1 VGVCV
6 YHRFLATFLRCLATF
21 LRCLATFLRCYE
33 RDHGFC
39 KRGHRLSRLGRIA
52 GVIGAALTMAGCAV
66 GPDFNSPSPPSV
78 TSLTPE
84 PLPVSQISAPERQAF
99 VESLQIPKKWWELL
113 HCGPLNAITAR
124 AIEGNTDLEAAHAAL
139 RIANANTEAARG
151 GFFPQ
156 VGASFGASVQK
167 PSAAQVPVG
176 ASTSPY
182 SLSSG
187 QLSVSYV
194 ADVFG
199 LNRRT
204 VEALA
209 AQAEVQYF
217 EAEATYLTLTS
228 KIALAAV
235 QEAAL
240 REQIQAA
247 ETSVSV
253 GTEVLTLLKKQ
264 LDANEATRTD
274 VATQEAALSQF
285 KQQLET
291 LKKQLATNRDLMIA
305 LTGAFAGE
313 GLAEKFDFVCLQ
325 LPANL
330 PRSLPS
336 AIVRNRP
343 DIRAAE
349 ADMHAATAQIG
360 VAIANRLPQF
370 TLTSNAGAS
379 AAAISKLA
387 SLSSPL
393 LLWSIAGNAA
403 ATLFDGMSLEQKQ
416 RAAEAGLDRSAAL
429 YRGTVVSAFQNVAD
443 VLQAIEADRR
453 LFISAERG
461 EKAAKLNLDLTRKLL
476 TQSQANMLQV
486 LSAQQL
492 FAQAASAKAQARAAR
507 LSDTVMLFQALGGGW
522 QARAEA
528 EKFARTGESAVS
540 VE

>member
-1 VGVCV
+1 MS
-6 YHRFLATFLRCLATF
+6 RIRRC
-21 LRCLATFLRCYE
+21 RE
-33 RDHGFC
+33 KENGFC
-39 KRGHRLSRLGRIA
+39 MGGHRLSRLGHIA
-52 GVIGAALTMAGCAV
+52 GMVGAALTMAGCAL

-78 TSLTPE
+78 TALTPE
-84 PLPVSQISAPERQAF
+84 PLPVSQISAPQRQAF
-99 VESLQIPKKWWELL
+99 VASLQIPKKWWELF
-113 HCGPLNAITAR
+113 HCEPLNAITAR
-124 AIEGNTDLEAAHAAL
+124 AIEANADLEAAHAAL

-151 GFFPQ
+151 SFFPQ
-156 VGASFGASVQK
+156 IGANLGASVQK
-167 PSAAQVPVG
+167 PSAAQVPPG
-176 ASTSPY
+176 SSTSPY

-204 VEALA
+204 VEALDA
-209 AQAEVQYF
+209 EAEVQYF
-217 EAEATYLTLTS
+217 EAEATYLTLTA
-228 KIALAAV
+228 KLALAAV
-235 QEAAL
+235 QEAAQ

-253 GTEVLTLLKKQ
+253 GSEVLTLLKKQ
-264 LDANEATRTD
+264 LDANEATRVD

-305 LTGAFAGE
+305 LTGAFAGA
-313 GLAEKFDFVCLQ
+313 GLAEKFDFSCLQ
-325 LPANL
+325 LPAKL

-370 TLTSNAGAS
+370 TLTSNVGAS
-379 AAAISKLA
+379 TAAITKLA
-387 SLSSPL
+387 SLSSPPL

-429 YRGTVVSAFQNVAD
+429 YRGTVISAFQNVAD

-453 LFISAERG
+453 LFISAEQG
-461 EKAAKLNLDLTRKLL
+461 EKAAKANLDMTRKLL

-492 FAQAASAKAQARAAR
+492 FAQAASAKAQAKAAR

-522 QARAEA
+522 QARADQ
-528 EKFARTGESAVS
+528 KLARTAESAVS